1 MVENLGPRKRKAVV
15 DLCDSNLKQDVNKDL
30 KHFSCA
36 LISDEWSYDKGSIFV
51 FSKAL
56 LNDVSK
62 MIPFKKV
69 YYWSDFSV

>member
-1 MVENLGPRKRKAVV
+1 MASHWSNESVTVFTAVV
-15 DLCDSNLKQDVNKDL
+15 HYKDVNKDL
-30 KHFSCA
+30 KHSSCA

-51 FSKAL
+51 FSNAL